1 MVLFDGSFW
10 GLPLILEPKP
20 KGVRGKRGS
29 RKSHV
34 EYSAISI
41 PLSILEEVD
50 QLIEEI
56 SY

>member
-1 MVLFDGSFW
+1 M
-10 GLPLILEPKP
+10 EPKP